1 MIVTGETCVY
11 IDWPKKYRIP
21 VFVKAICHS
30 LCARI
35 RIKFNTKDESEN
47 WIQWIGKPQAKI
59 SIEPNIGGEFE
70 LGQNLPR
77 IKTLID

>member
-1 MIVTGETCVY
+1 MKNVTSILSEDAKNEVFVDTSFQFQGPLIITGETSVY

-35 RIKFNTKDESEN
+35 RIKFNTKNESEN
-47 WIQWIGKPQAKI
+47 WIQWIGKP
-59 SIEPNIGGEFE
+59 
-70 LGQNLPR
+70 
-77 IKTLID
+77 